1 MKKESLDKELEGLS
15 PKLRDLRRENDGFRL
30 PDSYFESLEEAVF
43 SRLDAAG
50 ARRQQELTVSRGKG
64 LHSRLF
70 SIRWMA
76 TAAAVLALILAA
88 VWFFKPTPVAAPQPV
103 ARQLTEEEIIESYVL
118 ENIRDFEVEQL
129 AALSTEHEV
138 ESSPAPPNQQTT
150 PKGGDLLDNMSTE
163 EMELLLKEMTDEEL
177 ESLL

>member
-15 PKLRDLRRENDGFRL
+15 PKLQELRRENDGFRL

-64 LHSRLF
+64 LF

-76 TAAAVLALILAA
+76 TAAAVLAVILAA
-88 VWFFKPTPVAAPQPV
+88 VWFFKPAPVAAPQPV
-103 ARQLTEEEIIESYVL
+103 ALQLTEEEIIESYVL

-150 PKGGDLLDNMSTE
+150 PKGGDLLDNMSAE

>member
-15 PKLRDLRRENDGFRL
+15 PKLRELRRENDGFRL

-64 LHSRLF
+64 LF

-88 VWFFKPTPVAAPQPV
+88 VWFFKPAPVAAPQPV
-103 ARQLTEEEIIESYVL
+103 ALQLTEEEIIESYVL
-118 ENIRDFEVEQL
+118 DNIRDFEVEQL

-150 PKGGDLLDNMSTE
+150 PKGGDLLDNMSAE

>member
-15 PKLRDLRRENDGFRL
+15 PKLQELRRENDGFRL

-64 LHSRLF
+64 LF

-150 PKGGDLLDNMSTE
+150 PKGGDLLDNMSAE

>member
-15 PKLRDLRRENDGFRL
+15 PKLQELRRENDGFRL

-64 LHSRLF
+64 LF

-88 VWFFKPTPVAAPQPV
+88 VWFFKPAPVAAPQPV
-103 ARQLTEEEIIESYVL
+103 ALQLTEEEIIESYVL

-150 PKGGDLLDNMSTE
+150 PKGGDLLDNMSAE